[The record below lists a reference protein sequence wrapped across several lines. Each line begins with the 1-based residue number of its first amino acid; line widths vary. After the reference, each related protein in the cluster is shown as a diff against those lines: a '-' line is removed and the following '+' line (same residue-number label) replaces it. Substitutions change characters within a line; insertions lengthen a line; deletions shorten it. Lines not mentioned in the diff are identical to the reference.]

1 MKPRFL
7 ADADFNQKIVL
18 GLLRRE
24 PTIDYQTASK
34 GDVIGRPD
42 PEVLS
47 IAAREK
53 RILVSHD
60 RGTMPAHFTRFTA
73 TQSSPGLILVSQEI
87 DIGSAIEELL
97 LIWAASTHEE
107 WQDEIRFIPL

>member
-7 ADADFNQKIVL
+7 ADADFNQKIVR

-24 PTIDYQTASK
+24 PTIDFQTASQ

-42 PEVLS
+42 PEVLA
-47 IAAREK
+47 IAAGEN
-53 RILVSHD
+53 RILISHD

-73 TQSSPGLILVSQEI
+73 TQSSPGLILVAQGI
-87 DIGSAIEELL
+87 DIGTAIEDLL
-97 LIWAASTHEE
+97 LIWAASTLEE
-107 WQDEIRFIPL
+107 WRDKIGFVPL